1 MGSKGR
7 DRRSQERQTRQQIES
22 QKRQQQEALRQERGA
37 LIGREAGQEE
47 ALQRATQAQQAG
59 EQGFMEATSGTPESI
74 VRLQQLIRER
84 ALPEQQQALS
94 RTKLA
99 QQQAGVRGVEAAL
112 GAQMQASQMGKDLA
126 SQAEQI
132 ALQQALADR
141 QARAQYGQQKALAGL
156 SQELAP
162 VQKYIQQERESNKK
176 GKRAKGISPESVL
189 GR

>member
-1 MGSKGR
+1 MGSKRR

-22 QKRQQQEALRQERGA
+22 QQRQQQEALRQERGA

-47 ALQRATQAQQAG
+47 ALQRATQARQAG
-59 EQGFMEATSGTPESI
+59 EQGFMQATSGTPESI

-132 ALQQALADR
+132 ELQQALADR
-141 QARAQYGQQKALAGL
+141 QARAQYGQQKAMSGL
-156 SQELAP
+156 SQELTP
-162 VQKYIQQERESNKK
+162 VQKYIQQEREKKEKKK
-176 GKRAKGISPESVL
+176 GKRGKGL
-189 GR
+189 GLVRR